1 MSSLS
6 YEQFKVLHSE
16 TIMCCQI
23 IEGDLKWIYAF
34 MHKGDP
40 GENRSKV
47 SNYTLGQIVNKLK
60 ELDNSDGKPY
70 VSASDYNFLSQ
81 MTEKRNYWC
90 HQCYRDF
97 LYEDNW
103 LFSKVYEKVCNKL
116 QKDHDRLDIVYKNV
130 EQLKIKLKR

>member
-40 GENRSKV
+40 DENRSKV

-70 VSASDYNFLSQ
+70 ISASDYNFLSQ
-81 MTEKRNYWC
+81 MTEKETTGVINVIGTFC
-90 HQCYRDF
+90 TKIIGF
-97 LYEDNW
+97 
-103 LFSKVYEKVCNKL
+103 L
-116 QKDHDRLDIVYKNV
+116 QKIMRRYATSYKKTTIGLILYIRTLSRLKSN
-130 EQLKIKLKR
+130 

>member
-34 MHKGDP
+34 MHKGNPD
-40 GENRSKV
+40 ENKSKV

-70 VSASDYNFLSQ
+70 ISASNYNFLSQ

-97 LYEDNW
+97 LYEDG
-103 LFSKVYEKVCNKL
+103 FL
-116 QKDHDRLDIVYKNV
+116 QKIMRRYATSYKKTTIGLTLYIRTLSRLKSN
-130 EQLKIKLKR
+130 

>member
-40 GENRSKV
+40 DENRSKV

-60 ELDNSDGKPY
+60 GLDNSDGKPY
-70 VSASDYNFLSQ
+70 ISASDYNFLSQ
-81 MTEKRNYWC
+81 MTEKRN
-90 HQCYRDF
+90 
-97 LYEDNW
+97 
-103 LFSKVYEKVCNKL
+103 
-116 QKDHDRLDIVYKNV
+116 
-130 EQLKIKLKR
+130 